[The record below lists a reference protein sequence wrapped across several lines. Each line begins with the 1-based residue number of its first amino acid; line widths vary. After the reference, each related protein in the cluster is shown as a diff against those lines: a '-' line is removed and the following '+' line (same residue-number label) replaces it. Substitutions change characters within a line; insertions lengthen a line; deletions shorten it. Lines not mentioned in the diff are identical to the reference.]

1 MAQGA
6 LTAGA
11 GRMQRLVADMVCKRG
26 DSAEV
31 RFQKTLFVTAAALE
45 FPAGLVWGALYLAF
59 DEPLAASIPFS
70 YAGVTFANIVLCRLT
85 GWYQGFRLAQMAL
98 TLVLPFLLMEAL
110 GGFVPSSAVVLWSIT
125 VPLGALAF
133 APRREAVA
141 WFAAF
146 AALVVLGA
154 ALEPVVQDGNNLPT
168 AAVIVLFAMNIAGP
182 ALVAFG
188 LLHYFVGQRDVAY
201 GLLRREQ
208 ERSERLLLNVLP
220 AEIAAQLK
228 EGPRRIAARYE
239 CVSVLFADIVGSTA
253 LAVELPPERMV
264 GVLDEVF
271 SHFDALV
278 EKHGLEKIW
287 TMGDSYMVASG
298 VPKARADHAQA
309 LARMALEMREYLA
322 RSETAAE
329 VGLRFRMGM
338 NSGPAVAGVIG
349 QKKFQYDIWGD
360 AVNTAA
366 RMEAHGEPGRIQV
379 SQATYEFI
387 KDGFACAPR
396 GVIEVKGKGMMET
409 WWLEKAR

>member
-6 LTAGA
+6 LAIGA
-11 GRMQRLVADMVCKRG
+11 GRAQRFVADMVCKPG

-45 FPAGLVWGALYLAF
+45 FPAGLVWGALYLVF
-59 DEPLAASIPFS
+59 DEPLAAGIPFGYS
-70 YAGVTFANIVLCRLT
+70 AATLVNMGLCRLT
-85 GWYQGFRLAQMAL
+85 GWYQVFRLSQMVM

-110 GGFVPSSAVVLWSIT
+110 GGFGPSSGVVLWSIT

-133 APRREAVA
+133 ASRREAVA

-146 AALVVLGA
+146 VGLVVLGA
-154 ALEPVVQDGNNLPT
+154 ALEPVVQDENNLPA
-168 AAVIVLFAMNIAGP
+168 AAVVALFAMNIAGP

-188 LLHYFVGQRDVAY
+188 LLQYFVGQKDVAY

-220 AEIAAQLK
+220 AEIAA
-228 EGPRRIAARYE
+228 RYE
-239 CVSVLFADIVGSTA
+239 CVSVLFVDIVGSTA

-278 EKHGLEKIW
+278 EKHGLEKIR

-298 VPKARADHAQA
+298 VPKVRADHAQA
-309 LARMALEMREYLA
+309 LARMALEMREYVG
-322 RSETAAE
+322 RSETAAA
-329 VGLRFRMGM
+329 VGLRFRMGI
-338 NSGPAVAGVIG
+338 NSRPAVAGVIG

-366 RMEAHGEPGRIQV
+366 RMETYGAPGRIQV
-379 SQATYEFI
+379 SKAIYEFI
-387 KDGFACAPR
+387 KDEFACVPR
-396 GVIEVKGKGMMET
+396 GAIEVKGKGMMET
-409 WWLEKAR
+409 WWLEGAR